1 MFFHMNPF
9 AYGFGGVMM
18 IFPMILWIL
27 LIVLIVKLFQ
37 DKNSSTSPKETNNKA
52 LDILKERFAKGREV
66 MSNSPTEA
74 KKEAISFYKSQIDG
88 EVVGNVMQEERIL
101 W

>member
-1 MFFHMNPF
+1 MNPF

-52 LDILKERFAKGREV
+52 LDILKERFAKGEIDEEEFLR
-66 MSNSPTEA
+66 
-74 KKEAISFYKSQIDG
+74 KKELLDK
-88 EVVGNVMQEERIL
+88 
-101 W
+101 

>member
-1 MFFHMNPF
+1 MLFHMSPF

-52 LDILKERFAKGREV
+52 LDILKERFAKGEIDEEEFLR
-66 MSNSPTEA
+66 
-74 KKEAISFYKSQIDG
+74 KKELLDK
-88 EVVGNVMQEERIL
+88 
-101 W
+101 

>member
-27 LIVLIVKLFQ
+27 LIVLIVKLLQ
-37 DKNSSTSPKETNNKA
+37 DKYSSTSPKETNNKA
-52 LDILKERFAKGREV
+52 LDILKERFAKGEIDEEEFLR
-66 MSNSPTEA
+66 
-74 KKEAISFYKSQIDG
+74 KKELLDK
-88 EVVGNVMQEERIL
+88 
-101 W
+101 

>member
-9 AYGFGGVMM
+9 GYGFGGVMM

-37 DKNSSTSPKETNNKA
+37 DKNRVSSTKEDNDKA
-52 LDILKERFAKGREV
+52 LDILKERFAKGEIDDEEFSR
-66 MSNSPTEA
+66 
-74 KKEAISFYKSQIDG
+74 KKELLNK
-88 EVVGNVMQEERIL
+88 
-101 W
+101 

>member
-18 IFPMILWIL
+18 IFPMIL

-52 LDILKERFAKGREV
+52 LDILKERFAKGEIDEEEFLR
-66 MSNSPTEA
+66 
-74 KKEAISFYKSQIDG
+74 KKELLDK
-88 EVVGNVMQEERIL
+88 
-101 W
+101 

>member
-1 MFFHMNPF
+1 
-9 AYGFGGVMM
+9 M

-52 LDILKERFAKGREV
+52 LDILKERFAKGEIDEEEFLR
-66 MSNSPTEA
+66 
-74 KKEAISFYKSQIDG
+74 KKELLDK
-88 EVVGNVMQEERIL
+88 
-101 W
+101 

>member
-9 AYGFGGVMM
+9 AYGFWGVMM

-52 LDILKERFAKGREV
+52 LDILKERFAKGEIDEEEFLR
-66 MSNSPTEA
+66 
-74 KKEAISFYKSQIDG
+74 KKELLDK
-88 EVVGNVMQEERIL
+88 
-101 W
+101 

>member
-9 AYGFGGVMM
+9 AYGFGGVMR

-52 LDILKERFAKGREV
+52 LDILKERFAKGEIDEEEFLR
-66 MSNSPTEA
+66 
-74 KKEAISFYKSQIDG
+74 KKELLDK
-88 EVVGNVMQEERIL
+88 
-101 W
+101 